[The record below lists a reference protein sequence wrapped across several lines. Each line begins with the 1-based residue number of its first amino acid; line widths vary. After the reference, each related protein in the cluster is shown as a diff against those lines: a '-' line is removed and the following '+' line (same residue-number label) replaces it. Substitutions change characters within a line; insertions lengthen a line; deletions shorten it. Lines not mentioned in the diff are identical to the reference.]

1 MRKLRA
7 AQKLS
12 GTMMVHARRQSQ
24 GFSPAPSMSGL
35 EAGGGFTPG
44 AFSLGGTPGPFSLD
58 TGSGSEDEDL
68 AVEEQAHMCV
78 LWLLYKETCFFDVAY
93 NLVQGSGL
101 DGAAQK

>member
-1 MRKLRA
+1 
-7 AQKLS
+7 
-12 GTMMVHARRQSQ
+12 MMVHARRQSQ

-44 AFSLGGTPGPFSLD
+44 AFSIGGTPGPFSLD

-78 LWLLYKETCFFDVAY
+78 LWLSCMEVCSCEIAY
-93 NLVQGSGL
+93 DLVQG
-101 DGAAQK
+101 